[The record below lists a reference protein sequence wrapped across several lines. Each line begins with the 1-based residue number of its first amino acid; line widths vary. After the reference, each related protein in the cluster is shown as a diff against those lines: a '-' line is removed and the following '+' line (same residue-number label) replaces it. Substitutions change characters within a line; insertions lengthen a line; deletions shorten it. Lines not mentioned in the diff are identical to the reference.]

1 MSLSEKCNA
10 NKKKLLQI
18 KMDLKTQAQF
28 LITVTSAGAEK
39 VIEEGG
45 DAAREELA
53 GIGQQ
58 IKNLQD
64 TIARANKCTLF
75 AGVLRFVD
83 GIAVAIILVTI
94 LQTLRSKHRFIP
106 AVANDAFNKLGNLIG
121 VPKHSADVMRHLK
134 QLGMMF
140 VGVFFVRMIGNAIM
154 KGCLDKVVEETI
166 VLKRMVARVDALKRR
181 VGNIVA
187 AVNDARNK
195 AASGNDT
202 GSD

>member
-1 MSLSEKCNA
+1 
-10 NKKKLLQI
+10 
-18 KMDLKTQAQF
+18 MDLKTQAQF

-64 TIARANKCTLF
+64 SIAVWDKCTLF

-134 QLGMMF
+134 QLGMLF
-140 VGVFFVRMIGNAIM
+140 VVVVIIRAIANAHFKSCVDTLFKETM
-154 KGCLDKVVEETI
+154 VLQGMVEANADLEGRVMRI
-166 VLKRMVARVDALKRR
+166 VQAIK
-181 VGNIVA
+181 
-187 AVNDARNK
+187 DARAPK
-195 AASGNDT
+195 AGGGAEGQ
-202 GSD
+202 

>member
-64 TIARANKCTLF
+64 SIAVWDKCTLF